1 MEENP
6 GWSLPRRDKLYT
18 LVGAMLGLLLAAL
31 DQTVVATAGPA
42 IQRDFHIP
50 TALYAWI
57 TTAYLVANVVMVP
70 VWGKLSDLWGRKRV
84 LLTGIG
90 IFLAGSVLCGL
101 AWGTW
106 SLVTFRFVQG
116 LGAASL
122 FTSAF
127 SVIGDL
133 FPPTERAKYGGLIS
147 ATFGVSSVLGPVVGG
162 AITDALSWHWVFFIN
177 VPVGLAA
184 VTMIATKMP
193 VLLRDGP
200 RGRVDWPGVGL
211 LMVAVI
217 PLLVA
222 LSFGRVRVVPGQPG
236 LSWTSPAILTL
247 LATAVAG
254 AVLFWRVER
263 RSDDPIVDFAMYRER
278 TFGVVNAAS
287 FILGTSFLAG
297 PTFIPLFL
305 VNVRGASATEAG
317 LAMLPLTFG
326 IVLGSAA
333 GGQLAARVTH
343 MRGLVLGALAALGL
357 AFATMA
363 LVLSPTTPV
372 RVISALLFV
381 IGLAMG
387 PTLPLLTIGVQNAV
401 PFRKIGT
408 ATAAVTFARGLGQVT
423 GLGLLGSVFSARV
436 GAALAPP
443 AEGAAASV
451 ALDAAGQLAV
461 TSGLSRLYAI
471 SAAITLLG
479 IVAVLQLPA
488 EMSAR
493 RAAPRGGP
501 PSPTPEPLVDAAA

>member
-1 MEENP
+1 
-6 GWSLPRRDKLYT
+6 
-18 LVGAMLGLLLAAL
+18 
-31 DQTVVATAGPA
+31 
-42 IQRDFHIP
+42 
-50 TALYAWI
+50 
-57 TTAYLVANVVMVP
+57 
-70 VWGKLSDLWGRKRV
+70 
-84 LLTGIG
+84 
-90 IFLAGSVLCGL
+90 
-101 AWGTW
+101 
-106 SLVTFRFVQG
+106 
-116 LGAASL
+116 
-122 FTSAF
+122 
-127 SVIGDL
+127 
-133 FPPTERAKYGGLIS
+133 
-147 ATFGVSSVLGPVVGG
+147 
-162 AITDALSWHWVFFIN
+162 
-177 VPVGLAA
+177 
-184 VTMIATKMP
+184 
-193 VLLRDGP
+193 
-200 RGRVDWPGVGL
+200 
-211 LMVAVI
+211 
-217 PLLVA
+217 
-222 LSFGRVRVVPGQPG
+222 
-236 LSWTSPAILTL
+236 
-247 LATAVAG
+247 
-254 AVLFWRVER
+254 
-263 RSDDPIVDFAMYRER
+263 
-278 TFGVVNAAS
+278 VVNAAS

-297 PTFIPLFL
+297 PTFVPLFL

-343 MRGLVLGALAALGL
+343 MRGLVLGALMALGL
-357 AFATMA
+357 AFAAMA

-401 PFRKIGT
+401 PFRKIGP